1 MDMDTYT
8 EAHLFV
14 AAIRV
19 LQHQKNSPPAM
30 EDICE
35 LLGSSAESGYAICRT
50 LKKKGII
57 ETLEDPY
64 SVKLFISDHL
74 ALEQIPRTQEQ
85 ENTLAK
91 ELEKFQQEKASKD
104 KDIAKIQ
111 AELDRKKQEKLS
123 DIERKFKEQMKKYT
137 QE

>member
-1 MDMDTYT
+1 MDTYT
-8 EAHLFV
+8 EAHIFV

-19 LQHQKNSPPAM
+19 LQHQKNIPPTL
-30 EDICE
+30 EDVCE
-35 LLGSSAESGYAICRT
+35 LLGSSAEAGYAICRT
-50 LKKKGII
+50 LKKRGII

-64 SVKLFISDHL
+64 SIKLFVADHL
-74 ALEQIPRTQEQ
+74 ALEQIPKTREQ

-91 ELEKFQQEKASKD
+91 ELEKFQQEKRSKD
-104 KDIAKIQ
+104 KDVAKIQ

-123 DIERKFKEQMKKYT
+123 DIEKKFKEQMKKYT

>member
-1 MDMDTYT
+1 MDTYT
-8 EAHLFV
+8 EAHVFV

-19 LQHQKNSPPAM
+19 VQHQKNIPPTL
-30 EDICE
+30 EDVCD

-50 LKKKGII
+50 LKKRGII

-64 SVKLFISDHL
+64 SIKLFVADHL
-74 ALEQIPRTQEQ
+74 ALEQIPRTREQ

-91 ELEKFQQEKASKD
+91 ELEKFQQEKRSKD
-104 KDIAKIQ
+104 KDVARIQ

-123 DIERKFKEQMKKYT
+123 DIEKKFKEQMKKYT

>member
-1 MDMDTYT
+1 MDTYS

-19 LQHQKNSPPAM
+19 LQHQKNIPPAL
-30 EDICE
+30 EDVCE

-50 LKKKGII
+50 LKKRGII

-64 SVKLFISDHL
+64 NVKLFIADHL
-74 ALEQIPRTQEQ
+74 ALEQIPRNQEE

-91 ELEKFQQEKASKD
+91 ELEKFQQEKRSQD
-104 KDIAKIQ
+104 KDVAKIQ
-111 AELDRKKQEKLS
+111 AELDKKKQEKLS
-123 DIERKFKEQMKKYT
+123 DIEKKFKEQMKKYT